1 MSNEQFAA
9 VDALIAK
16 AAQVEG
22 FLNSL
27 RTNREVPAHTKA
39 RAAILETELQAARVA
54 ARIEWA
60 RG

>member
-1 MSNEQFAA
+1 MSNDQFSA

-22 FLNSL
+22 FLNATKTSRDAHQYI
-27 RTNREVPAHTKA
+27 RT
-39 RAAILETELQAARVA
+39 RAAELEKELYAARVA

-60 RG
+60 KG